1 MSTNQILFIHKFQ
14 SLFCILDE
22 IKSNLNFN
30 IEHFDKNQIDKTLNE
45 VNFVVISSEKKIKF
59 ENQLKINVYPI
70 TIQKLIEIIN
80 IQFLKNKFNQQNNVK
95 TGRYSIN
102 LNSRVMR
109 FEEKSLQLTEKEMKI
124 ISFLNNSK
132 GPVKI
137 NKLQSEVWGYKSK
150 LETHTVE
157 THIYRL
163 RKKVEKKF
171 NDKSFIISLKN
182 GYKIET

>member
-45 VNFVVISSEKKIKF
+45 LNFVVISSEKKIKF

-95 TGRYSIN
+95 AGKYYVN
-102 LNSRVMR
+102 LNSRVMN
-109 FEEKSLQLTEKEMKI
+109 FGDNSLQLTEKEMKI
-124 ISFLNNSK
+124 IKFLTNSK
-132 GPVKI
+132 VPI
-137 NKLQSEVWGYKSK
+137 TIERLQSEVWGYKSK

-157 THIYRL
+157 THVYRL
-163 RKKVEKKF
+163 RKKVERKF
-171 NDKSFIISLKN
+171 QDKSFIISFKN
-182 GYKIET
+182 GYKIQT